1 MRTIDITLRSG
12 IDYKAAERAAREAAG
27 EKMTLVAWY
36 DKLRRMEGP
45 REACAREGWKCARVY
60 ADNHGA
66 DVGVLVNKDQY
77 EFYFTKVPD
86 SFAELDEEEVVEVH
100 KNARR
105 DEFDDVQGG

>member
-12 IDYKAAERAAREAAG
+12 IDYRAAERAAREAAG

-77 EFYFTKVPD
+77 EFYFTEVPE
-86 SFAELDEEEVVEVH
+86 SFAELNRKDALSVH
-100 KNARR
+100 EGATRS
-105 DEFDDVQGG
+105 EFDNVQGG